1 MAQPDLE
8 KFSRRALALAMQVA
22 DGTPV
27 APSTATDG
35 IRLYNGQSGT
45 EHDSEAEEYDRPF
58 FTADEM
64 VLSNH
69 RAFIS
74 GGFRLL
80 PPSAPGHATNG
91 AMPGEALLLCGG
103 MTRVLDAQAEITRYN
118 PVSAGIL
125 PATAYWWHAGTH
137 KRVTDARGA
146 ITALAMEVGKRFGA
160 EIRLVGSYEN
170 VLEAALPVVNVPSA
184 TAAVTEAENSVTQVT
199 VLPGGDPLNVWGKAL
214 VVDFGS
220 ELNSTQYTELKRH
233 GIQDRKASY
242 TLRIARTAKA
252 DFDPWALMRT
262 HTLIAATM
270 RTTGPGTIYSELG
283 IRGQITGVNEV
294 EIDGDYGWEITGP
307 CIASPTGGDEFYI
320 EFGDAD

>member
-8 KFSRRALALAMQVA
+8 KFNRRALALAMQVA

-27 APSTATDG
+27 APSTTTDG
-35 IRLYNGQSGT
+35 VRLYNGQSGT

-58 FTADEM
+58 FSGDEM
-64 VLSNH
+64 VLTNH

-80 PPSAPGHATNG
+80 PPTAPGHATNG
-91 AMPGEALLLCGG
+91 AMPGQALLLCGG
-103 MTRVLDAQAEITRYN
+103 MTRVLDEGAKTTRYN

-125 PATAYWWHAGTH
+125 PATAYWWHSGTH

-146 ITALAMEVGKRFGA
+146 ISALTMEVGKRFSA
-160 EIRLVGSYEN
+160 EVRLVGSYES
-170 VLEAALPVVNVPSA
+170 VLEEALPTVVVPSV
-184 TAAVTEAENSVTQVT
+184 TGAVIEAENSVTQVT

-214 VVDFGS
+214 TVDFGS
-220 ELNSTQYTELKRH
+220 ELNSTQYTELRRH
-233 GIQDRKASY
+233 GIQNRQASF
-242 TLRIARTAKA
+242 TLRIARTAKS
-252 DFDPWALMRT
+252 DFDPWAVMRA
-262 HTLIAATM
+262 HAKISASM
-270 RTTGPGTIYSELG
+270 RVTGPGAIYSELG

-320 EFGDAD
+320 EFGDAA